1 MFILKLRLPVSF
13 EGNTLATSSGVV
25 NFAVPLEGAAPEEVF
40 LHHVLKVAEA
50 FPFVGLGQ

>member
-1 MFILKLRLPVSF
+1 MFILKLRLLMSF

-40 LHHVLKVAEA
+40 LHHVLAD
-50 FPFVGLGQ
+50 